1 MEHRT
6 VVALLTV
13 VTTFAILAG
22 FGPTYRHADFTVEL
36 PDGWHVGS
44 PEALQRTKDL
54 TSLTYAAVFLS
65 EPWDG
70 VGPFELP
77 YILVKVNP
85 YPPGRRLTK
94 NDAQDAVRGITGSAP
109 KALDKLGMELGD
121 QNNAVLDWPNR
132 RFTWRV
138 DMNTPLGVLGLEQT
152 GYFAAHEVILVNYY
166 DLPASWDDSL
176 GLREQLRDSVTV
188 TSGPPTGNGSNWSRV
203 GTKGQG
209 GEGIFDGALER
220 AVGGG
225 FIMFFLAAVSMI
237 TVKSRAAKKEAKDA
251 KKRGESAEAIRDIY
265 KKSGVTAFS
274 RKTGILIILGIVLL
288 IVSAC
293 SVWAVL
299 KHNNADY
306 RGMVRA
312 DRCGGC
318 WLDFGGSP

>member
-85 YPPGRRLTK
+85 YPPGTRLTK
-94 NDAQDAVRGITGSAP
+94 SGAQDGIRRMTGAAPP

-138 DMNTPLGVLGLEQT
+138 DMNAPLGVLGVEVT
-152 GYFAAHEVILVNYY
+152 GEVVVLSSRDETFMRPLWDLV
-166 DLPASWDDSL
+166 
-176 GLREQLRDSVTV
+176 
-188 TSGPPTGNGSNWSRV
+188 
-203 GTKGQG
+203 
-209 GEGIFDGALER
+209 
-220 AVGGG
+220 
-225 FIMFFLAAVSMI
+225 
-237 TVKSRAAKKEAKDA
+237 EA
-251 KKRGESAEAIRDIY
+251 RL
-265 KKSGVTAFS
+265 V
-274 RKTGILIILGIVLL
+274 
-288 IVSAC
+288 
-293 SVWAVL
+293 
-299 KHNNADY
+299 
-306 RGMVRA
+306 VR
-312 DRCGGC
+312 
-318 WLDFGGSP
+318 S